1 MIPILGPVQTQTV
14 MACTVDLRQLRLLVL
29 SQYLQFSDQ
38 FCDAPYLSSDEA
50 EAEEKEEEEEEEE
63 EEETEKRNKTEDPQ
77 QQTRYRSSFNDQQL

>member
-1 MIPILGPVQTQTV
+1 
-14 MACTVDLRQLRLLVL
+14 MACTVDLRQLRPLVL

-63 EEETEKRNKTEDPQ
+63 TEKRNKTEDPQ